1 MHRTTFNLHLN
12 RTATPVHSGAA
23 PDLLHQQI
31 YRTVQRISYTSSGR
45 LKKSREKD
53 GTSERSRDASRGGAR
68 FVVVVLA
75 LMAILVVIVAL
86 MAILVVVLVAIR
98 GDRAVK
104 FASLGGGVAL
114 ERGRDLVGAAIQ
126 DAGVAGPERAR
137 RGGARPKGQQKGE
150 KGTNDVRYGDGGR
163 EGERERERERA
174 GGGEGR
180 CQLGRRANG
189 ANTRST

>member
-1 MHRTTFNLHLN
+1 M
-12 RTATPVHSGAA
+12 V
-23 PDLLHQQI
+23 
-31 YRTVQRISYTSSGR
+31 
-45 LKKSREKD
+45 
-53 GTSERSRDASRGGAR
+53 
-68 FVVVVLA
+68 
-75 LMAILVVIVAL
+75 
-86 MAILVVVLVAIR
+86 ILVVVLVAIR

-150 KGTNDVRYGDGGR
+150 KGTNDVRYRDGGR
-163 EGERERERERA
+163 EGERERA

>member
-1 MHRTTFNLHLN
+1 
-12 RTATPVHSGAA
+12 
-23 PDLLHQQI
+23 
-31 YRTVQRISYTSSGR
+31 
-45 LKKSREKD
+45 
-53 GTSERSRDASRGGAR
+53 
-68 FVVVVLA
+68 
-75 LMAILVVIVAL
+75 MAILVVIVAL

-150 KGTNDVRYGDGGR
+150 KTTVAEFTVFFGNVTKMSGYHFNDFGFHFEVDCWVIFHEKTYFCVRRVFFPIVSGFLRGV
-163 EGERERERERA
+163 
-174 GGGEGR
+174 GGGGVAH
-180 CQLGRRANG
+180 LA
-189 ANTRST
+189 